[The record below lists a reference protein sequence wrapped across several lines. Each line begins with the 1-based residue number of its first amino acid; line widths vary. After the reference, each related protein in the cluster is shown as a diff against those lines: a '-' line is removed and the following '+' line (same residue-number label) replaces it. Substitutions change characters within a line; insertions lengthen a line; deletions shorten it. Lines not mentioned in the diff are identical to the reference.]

1 MQNTEY
7 IGKLLFAKVAGG
19 ITEKEFKD
27 EFEKTAANPLSWG
40 KFFNGLGMKGANW
53 ATGGNKGDWMKNMTT
68 AWNNTSGFMNKAN
81 LLGNVGWHWA
91 KRNKGALALGAA
103 GLYAGNRL
111 LNGGGGGYGYR

>member
-27 EFEKTAANPLSWG
+27 EFEKTAAPWSQLWKSVLPKGTQLAQGTGSW
-40 KFFNGLGMKGANW
+40 AN
-53 ATGGNKGDWMKNMTT
+53 NMAN
-68 AWNNTSGFMNKAN
+68 AWNNTKGFMNRAN
-81 LLGNVGWHWA
+81 LLGKVGWHWA
-91 KRNKGALALGAA
+91 KNNPAGAAAIGA

-111 LNGGGGGYGYR
+111 LSGGGGGYGYR